1 MSKLYQWFWGDG
13 IYYIFYVLISIAV
26 IYFVQLVL
34 SAPVKE
40 KYGQWKYK
48 YRLRKMRIESTV
60 KDTDITHNGAFLN
73 HIQMLINAT
82 KNEKSE
88 QDVGSFFVTSM
99 LLLVVTTVM
108 TFIAFKDVVLAIA
121 LGFLI
126 ATIPYLFL
134 QIKLRKIR
142 SAMSGEFRE
151 LVQIIMQQYSANQ
164 HDMYYALKETQ
175 RIVVEPTLRKII
187 TKLVNDLQTAR
198 NSDELRNTISVFV
211 FTVGNSWAKRLGSII
226 LKAYTDKEN
235 VLKTLMV
242 LTRQMEDTEEMLEE
256 EKTGLLDT
264 VHTGYLTVPIFIA
277 SVALGYFVSGAQ
289 DWFNLQFNN
298 HYTLLLFTTAAI
310 GTVFSIIISLILKT
324 PKNDL

>member
-13 IYYIFYVLISIAV
+13 IYYIFYILISISV
-26 IYFVQLVL
+26 VYFVQLVL
-34 SAPVKE
+34 SAPMKE

-60 KDTDITHNGAFLN
+60 KENDTVQKGAFLS
-73 HIQMLINAT
+73 HIQMLIKAT
-82 KNEKSE
+82 KNEKTD
-88 QDVGSFFVTSM
+88 QDVASFFVTSG
-99 LLLVVTTVM
+99 LLFIVTTIM
-108 TFIAFKDVVLAIA
+108 LFIAFKDIVLAIA
-121 LGFLI
+121 MGFLI

-142 SAMSGEFRE
+142 SAMSEEFRE
-151 LVQIIMQQYSANQ
+151 LVQLIMQQYSANQ

-175 RIVVEPTLRKII
+175 RIVVEPTLKKII

-198 NSDELRNTISVFV
+198 NADELRATISVFV

-242 LTRQMEDTEEMLEE
+242 LTKQIEDTEEMLEE
-256 EKTGLLDT
+256 EKSGILDT
-264 VHTGYLTVPIFIA
+264 VHTGYLTIPVLIA
-277 SVALGYFVSGAQ
+277 SIALGYFVSGAQ

-298 HYTLLLFTTAAI
+298 WYTLLLITMGTI
-310 GTVFSIIISLILKT
+310 GTVFSVIISLILKS